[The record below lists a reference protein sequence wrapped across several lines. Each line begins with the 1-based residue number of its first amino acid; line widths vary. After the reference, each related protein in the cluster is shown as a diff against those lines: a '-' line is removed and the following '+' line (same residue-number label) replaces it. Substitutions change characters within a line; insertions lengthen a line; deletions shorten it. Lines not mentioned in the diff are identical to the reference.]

1 MKLNLIVA
9 PLAALISL
17 LFIFSL
23 LYAELNFEVHLTRI
37 ATLFILIYKPFIII
51 FTFLLSL
58 KLSGLI
64 D

>member
-1 MKLNLIVA
+1 MKLNLI
-9 PLAALISL
+9 LALLVALISL

-23 LYAELNFEVHLTRI
+23 LHVELNFEVNLTRMI
-37 ATLFILIYKPFIII
+37 VPFILVYKPFIII
-51 FTFLLSL
+51 FTFILSL